1 MKELMRKIRRFFSTN
16 KMKYGANAAVLTAA
30 FIAILI
36 VINLIVGQF
45 PMRKDLT
52 KNQMFS
58 FSEQTVNIL
67 NELQQPV
74 NIYALYGQGQENPF
88 VMEIL
93 ERYNRYSRNIEIEVI
108 DSVKSP
114 GFVSRYDQEGKGI
127 SNGSFIVENPET
139 GNFRIIRSFELVAF
153 SHGSQSADSL
163 VAEQRFTSA
172 IMYVS
177 TDKTPTVYFVE
188 GHGQSDLSAINADLE
203 RENYE
208 IKTLNLVTEDIPED
222 ADVLII
228 AAPTRDF
235 GADEI
240 NEKLDKFFDVGGG
253 AIFLFDPA
261 REELPILEDYLRE
274 WGVALNRDIV
284 VEGNTNRFFRVPT
297 FLVPVVQSHEITGII
312 RSNNLMMIM
321 PNTTSMDILFNES
334 ESIKVNSLLKTSNNS
349 WGKTDLESIAIGK
362 EDGDIQG
369 PLDIAVAIT
378 RANYDV
384 RDNYRP
390 LKETKIVVVGNSSF
404 LGDEV
409 LGLTGHANVDFF
421 MNTLNWMQDEETRI
435 SIRPKSLRPERMNI
449 TSYSQVLTYAAL
461 VVIVIPLIIFI
472 LGGVVWLRRRHL

>member
-1 MKELMRKIRRFFSTN
+1 MRKIRRFFSAN
-16 KMKYGANAAVLTAA
+16 KMKYGANAAVLTVAV
-30 FIAILI
+30 IAILI
-36 VINLIVGQF
+36 TINLIAAQF

-52 KNQMFS
+52 KNQIFS
-58 FSEQTVNIL
+58 FSEQTENIL
-67 NELQQPV
+67 DEIEQPIH
-74 NIYALYGQGQENPF
+74 IYALYGQGQESPF

-93 ERYNRYSRNIEIEVI
+93 ERYNRYSRNIQIEVV
-108 DSVKSP
+108 DPVKNP
-114 GFVSRYDQEGKGI
+114 GFVSRYDQEGRGI

-139 GNFRIIRSFELVAF
+139 ERFRVIRSFDLVDY

-177 TDKTPTVYFVE
+177 TEKTPTVYFVE
-188 GHGQSDLSAINADLE
+188 GHGQTNLSGIHAELE
-203 RENYE
+203 RENYDL
-208 IKTLNLVTEDIPED
+208 KTLNLVTEDIPED

-240 NEKLDKFFDVGGG
+240 NEKLDQYFNVGGR
-253 AIFLFDPA
+253 AIFLFDPS
-261 REELPILEDYLRE
+261 RQELPILEDYLRE
-274 WGVALNRDIV
+274 WGIALNRDVV
-284 VEGNTNRFFRVPT
+284 VEGNTNRFFRAPT
-297 FLVPVVQSHEITGII
+297 FLVPLVQSHEITGVI
-312 RSNNLMMIM
+312 RSNNLMMLM
-321 PNTTSMDILFNES
+321 PNTTSIDVLFDES
-334 ESIKVNSLLKTSNNS
+334 DAINVNSLLKTSNNS
-349 WGKTDLESIAIGK
+349 WGKTDLESIAIEK

-378 RANYDV
+378 RPNYDE

-390 LKETKIVVVGNSSF
+390 LEETKIVVVGNASF
-404 LGDEV
+404 LGHEV
-409 LGLTGHANVDFF
+409 LGFTGHANVDFF

-449 TSYSQVLTYAAL
+449 TSYSQMLTYAAL